1 MALNFQSFSFI
12 TEKSCEGF
20 VFSHPKVIYARNPRI
35 PSSAV
40 VWVTA
45 GIWLMRR
52 VATRT
57 NIHTAKSSSTRVLV
71 PVMKIEIIKHLSTLR
86 LHAHLPGMT
95 VLYFR
100 VICSHCILFQSLW
113 IMVY

>member
-1 MALNFQSFSFI
+1 MALNFQAFI

-71 PVMKIEIIKHLSTLR
+71 PVMKIEIIKHLSTLP

-113 IMVY
+113 MMVY